1 MRFSVKFS
9 GKFYPFFLKFRP
21 LRGSIS
27 WFKKC
32 FISFWNGQSEDLVLH
47 LHSGA
52 NRKVDPWEEAR
63 WVRHER
69 FIEWKLSKKEAF
81 RQISTYL
88 FSRSIA
94 SLARSL
100 RLSLI
105 PWRSATSPNCS
116 NTEFIAGRGPGNGRE
131 ISPRKGSRTKDQ
143 RMKSIGFWFTEKV
156 STKRSATIRIDYF
169 SLQKVG

>member
-1 MRFSVKFS
+1 MTYTLEQIGKWIHGKKPDESGTKDLSNGSSRKRKHS
-9 GKFYPFFLKFRP
+9 GKSALIF
-21 LRGSIS
+21 
-27 WFKKC
+27 
-32 FISFWNGQSEDLVLH
+32 
-47 LHSGA
+47 
-52 NRKVDPWEEAR
+52 
-63 WVRHER
+63 
-69 FIEWKLSKKEAF
+69 
-81 RQISTYL
+81 

-116 NTEFIAGRGPGNGRE
+116 NTEFIAGRGQGNGRE